1 MAVNGAIALM
11 AFSALSSAMGYRYV
25 IREYCGAQAI
35 LLFSYPISPKRILTA
50 KTLLLMM
57 FTSIAAIGTTLCSF
71 TAFAMA
77 ASTFSF
83 VEEQL
88 VLAHFVTALRN
99 SIMIACLAC
108 GITLCSIRIGFAR
121 RSNSMTVISAILFSM
136 LLTNFVAAINAY
148 FAGLLL
154 FTAILLLTGILL
166 MWNLANS
173 MDSMEL
179 STAKGRYET

>member
-1 MAVNGAIALM
+1 MRILRLELRKTNICPYCITAAAIFLCLLGLSFLFAYVPKLESGSQNSAVLFSSYSGIMAVNGALM

-88 VLAHFVTALRN
+88 VLARFVTALRN
-99 SIMIACLAC
+99 SIMIMWCDNNDFEM
-108 GITLCSIRIGFAR
+108 GQTLFWPIFNDI
-121 RSNSMTVISAILFSM
+121 M
-136 LLTNFVAAINAY
+136 
-148 FAGLLL
+148 
-154 FTAILLLTGILL
+154 
-166 MWNLANS
+166 
-173 MDSMEL
+173 
-179 STAKGRYET
+179 